1 MLAQMIEKAIM
12 DIFNN
17 SASNFYNQIHQFFL
31 NLAAFGTAIFY
42 VEEDLL
48 LPQTLFF
55 RNINL

>member
-1 MLAQMIEKAIM
+1 M

-17 SASNFYNQIHQFFL
+17 PASNFYNQIHQFFL